1 MLLGA
6 ISSMLR
12 SDQRPHSD
20 LASQLRPVAATA
32 GRTTKNDKEDA
43 AMLTQ
48 LEQDIL
54 NAMNRLNEGNLVKA
68 LAYLAALSDTPERPA
83 ADPQSTDAA

>member
-1 MLLGA
+1 
-6 ISSMLR
+6 
-12 SDQRPHSD
+12 
-20 LASQLRPVAATA
+20 
-32 GRTTKNDKEDA
+32 
-43 AMLTQ
+43 MLTQ